1 MVLILARWETIR
13 KKDIKTQKI
22 DKNNQIDPI
31 LMNLFIIH
39 SVLWDS
45 IKIGSPVND
54 DLIFFDLTLYLILVP
69 VKDCAYFIV
78 SIF

>member
-1 MVLILARWETIR
+1 
-13 KKDIKTQKI
+13 
-22 DKNNQIDPI
+22 
-31 LMNLFIIH
+31 MNLFIIH

-45 IKIGSPVND
+45 IKIVCLVND
-54 DLIFFDLTLYLILVP
+54 DLISFDLTLYSILVP